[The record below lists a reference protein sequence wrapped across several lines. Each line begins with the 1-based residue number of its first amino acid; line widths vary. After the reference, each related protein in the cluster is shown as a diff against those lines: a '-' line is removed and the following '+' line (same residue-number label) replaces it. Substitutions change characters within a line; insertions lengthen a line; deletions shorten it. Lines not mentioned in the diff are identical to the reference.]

1 MLKYP
6 IWILKKKL
14 SNKISDFVKTLC
26 DILMKN
32 WSAVF
37 LVKMG
42 GIWGGIRAISSY
54 PTALFFTA
62 VSVQT
67 VLGMFQDSMAQQN
80 SKLCKHKLFKPN
92 LKWPKK
98 IFLLNDIFQCCF
110 CV

>member
-1 MLKYP
+1 M
-6 IWILKKKL
+6 
-14 SNKISDFVKTLC
+14 KTLC

-42 GIWGGIRAISSY
+42 GIWGGIRVISSY

-67 VLGMFQDSMAQQN
+67 VLGMFQDSVGHRAKKQV
-80 SKLCKHKLFKPN
+80 CKHKLFKLN
-92 LKWPKK
+92 ALAQNF
-98 IFLLNDIFQCCF
+98 FLLNDIFQCCF
-110 CV
+110 CVNSWL